1 MTMRRCRKMLYALSV
16 GAITLGWLQGWN
28 LINFADFWT
37 QFIIS
42 LITTLFSAF
51 LGGTPTVTA

>member
-1 MTMRRCRKMLYALSV
+1 MTMRRYRKLCYALSV

-37 QFIIS
+37 NFIVS

-51 LGGTPTVTA
+51 LGGSTTTA